1 MNFELTDEMVA
12 LEDSLGRLLSD
23 LHTPQQRQAVAAS
36 AAGYSDEIWRQLSKL
51 GVTGLGVPEQY
62 GGFSG
67 DASHLLPV
75 MQAFGRELVSVPFL
89 SSCVLCATALRAA
102 ADESIAREFLPSVAT
117 GEIQV
122 AWAHEEPT
130 GRDHTS
136 PASVTA
142 KKQSGG
148 WYLNGTKSR
157 VLYAASAD
165 RFVVSA
171 SMGEPPA
178 EHGSALFLVAKQAPG
193 AHLRSY
199 RLIDGTPAGDLRL
212 QDVAATP
219 LCDPGGAKAHAGID
233 AVIGVGIAA
242 VCAEMVGAMDAAFKL
257 SVEYLNT
264 RQQFGR
270 LIGTNQALRHRVAE
284 MLVSLETAKSMAI
297 AAVLAASGAGM
308 RDASSRVELHR
319 AKFLIGRNARSLCQL
334 AIQLHGGI
342 GMTEEYAVGHYLRR
356 VHVLDQMFGDSS
368 AHGECLSAL
377 S

>member
-1 MNFELTDEMVA
+1 MNFELTDEMDA
-12 LEDSLGRLLSD
+12 LQDSLGRLLSD
-23 LHTPQQRQAVAAS
+23 LHTPQHRQAVAAG
-36 AAGYSDEIWRQLSKL
+36 ATGYSEEIWRQLSKL
-51 GVTGLGVPEQY
+51 GVTGLQVPEPY
-62 GGFSG
+62 GGFGG
-67 DASHLLPV
+67 DVPDLLPV
-75 MQAFGRELVSVPFL
+75 MQAFGRALISVPFL

-102 ADESIAREFLPSVAT
+102 ADKSIAREFLPSVAA
-117 GEIQV
+117 GEMQL

-130 GRDHTS
+130 SRDDALAVSAAATR
-136 PASVTA
+136 A
-142 KKQSGG
+142 QGG
-148 WYLNGTKSR
+148 WRLNGTRNR

-171 SMGEPPA
+171 STGEA
-178 EHGSALFLVAKQAPG
+178 RAGHGSALFLVAKQTPG
-193 AHLRSY
+193 VQLRSY

-212 QDVAATP
+212 QDAAATA
-219 LCDPGGAKAHAGID
+219 LCDPDGAEGDAGID
-233 AVIGVGIAA
+233 AVVGVGIAA
-242 VCAEMVGAMDAAFKL
+242 VCAEMVGAMEATFKL

-297 AAVLAASGAGM
+297 AAVLAASGGGM
-308 RDASSRVELHR
+308 RDVSSRVELHR

-356 VHVLDQMFGDSS
+356 VHVLDHLFGDSS
-368 AHGECLSAL
+368 AHGECLTAPI
-377 S
+377 

>member
-12 LEDSLGRLLSD
+12 LQDSLGRLLSD
-23 LHTPQQRQAVAAS
+23 LHTPQHRQAVS
-36 AAGYSDEIWRQLSKL
+36 AGATGYSEEIWRQLSKL
-51 GVTGLGVPEQY
+51 GVTGLQVPEQY

-67 DASHLLPV
+67 DVSDLLPV
-75 MQAFGRELVSVPFL
+75 MQAFGRALVSVPFL
-89 SSCVLCATALRAA
+89 SSCVLCATALRAT
-102 ADESIAREFLPSVAT
+102 ADESIAREFLPSVAA
-117 GEIQV
+117 GEIQL

-130 GRDHTS
+130 WQDHTS
-136 PASVTA
+136 PACATA
-142 KKQSGG
+142 TRQQGG

-157 VLYAASAD
+157 ILYAASAD

-171 SMGEPPA
+171 STDEPSA
-178 EHGSALFLVAKQAPG
+178 GQGRALFLVAKQAPG
-193 AHLRSY
+193 VHLRSY
-199 RLIDGTPAGDLRL
+199 RLIDGTPAGDLRV

-219 LCDPGGAKAHAGID
+219 LCDPGGAKAEAGID
-233 AVIGVGIAA
+233 AVVGVGIAA

-284 MLVSLETAKSMAI
+284 MLVSLETARSMAI
-297 AAVLAASGAGM
+297 AAVLAASGGGM
-308 RDASSRVELHR
+308 RDLSSRVELHR

-356 VHVLDQMFGDSS
+356 VHVLDHLFGDSS
-368 AHGECLSAL
+368 AHGECLTAS